1 MLHAILTDPDNGYL
15 YIRADGEL
23 TKDDYAS
30 FVPAFNQL
38 IKSSGKAY
46 PIMVELG
53 TDFSGWS
60 MKGLWEEL
68 KFDERHRKQFGRIA
82 VVGDNRWEKW
92 GTELA
97 DVFFDAEMRFF
108 DHAKRANAEQWL
120 LGQKMTELP

>member
-23 TKDDYAS
+23 TKEDYAG
-30 FVPAFNQL
+30 FVPAFDQL
-38 IKSSGKAY
+38 VEADDRKI

-60 MKGLWEEL
+60 MKGLWDEL
-68 KFDERHRKQFGRIA
+68 KFDAKHRKQFGRIA

-92 GTELA
+92 GAELS

-108 DHAKRANAEQWL
+108 EHAKRANAEQWL
-120 LGQKMTELP
+120 LGQPMTELP